1 MSARPPLPAG
11 EDLLVGTTEEISA
24 VGYRQRKA
32 GARLQKFPRPRGFL
46 NMSQQRRKTPKLS
59 MSDTPLE
66 REIKTRLAKKYEA
79 EEVLLYERIDK
90 AIADAS
96 KALAIELTGV
106 EDEVARRRQTIRHA
120 KVAVKQIEPRN
131 RLHIF
136 LFKSMTGSWW
146 KLGGNSVA
154 IHRLMVSTYLDR
166 DININVDRDNFAVF
180 RDGVICLQDERRLEK
195 DIAYAG
201 AQIERDESIDFGPFA
216 EYLRAYRLRVP
227 LEEREIRR
235 YRKLDEEIMKN
246 INNNVFAASPDV
258 ELNNLIVK
266 ALRNG
271 YQLERQLDSNARG
284 FVGHLLLD
292 SIFNMRRAYYDVAN
306 SPRKSEKRH
315 QAMQRVDHYV
325 GDAMTMLAN
334 YADLNIANKSALAKV
349 SLELAKVR
357 EMTEQR
363 ISQHERH
370 NELTE
375 KLIEVQ
381 TGGGKED
388 DGI

>member
-1 MSARPPLPAG
+1 MA
-11 EDLLVGTTEEISA
+11 
-24 VGYRQRKA
+24 
-32 GARLQKFPRPRGFL
+32 QK
-46 NMSQQRRKTPKLS
+46 RRNTPKLS
-59 MSDTPLE
+59 MADTPLE
-66 REIKTRLAKKYEA
+66 REIKTRLAKKYED
-79 EEVLLYERIDK
+79 EEALLYERIDK
-90 AIADAS
+90 AIADAG
-96 KALAIELTGV
+96 KALEIEIAGV
-106 EDEVARRRQTIRHA
+106 EDEVTKRRQIIRHA

-201 AQIERDESIDFGPFA
+201 AQIELDESIDYGPFG
-216 EYLRAYRLRVP
+216 EYIRAYRLKVP
-227 LEEREIRR
+227 LQEREIRR

-246 INNNVFAASPDV
+246 INNNIFAASPDV
-258 ELNNLIVK
+258 ELNNLIVM

-284 FVGHLLLD
+284 FVGHPLLE

-306 SPRKSEKRH
+306 NLRKSEKRH
-315 QAMQRVDHYV
+315 IAMQKVDHYV
-325 GDAMTMLAN
+325 GDAMTALAN
-334 YADLNIANKSALAKV
+334 YADLNIANKSAIAKV

-357 EMTEQR
+357 ELTQQR
-363 ISQHERH
+363 ISQYKRH

-375 KLIEVQ
+375 KLAEVQ
-381 TGGGKED
+381 TNGGKED